1 MKTIELLSISETQ
14 VDELRELFAE
24 LNPLIL
30 VNKEKILRAIES
42 PGTHV
47 FVILDEDEHIVGS
60 AKRYTMLF

>member
-42 PGTHV
+42 PGT
-47 FVILDEDEHIVGS
+47 I
-60 AKRYTMLF
+60 